1 MVAFFVWGAVPET
14 DAITKK
20 YQQSLSESR
29 WAITICN
36 FVFQIEIHS

>member
-20 YQQSLSESR
+20 YQQSLSETR
-29 WAITICN
+29 QALTMCN
-36 FVFQIEIHS
+36 FVFPIEIHS